1 MRSAWL
7 VKLGCLDMGTKYD
20 VVPGSGQQDDV
31 VRVVPHPLWRDTT
44 PLMQELRQFVLGMRK

>member
-7 VKLGCLDMGTKYD
+7 VKLGCPDTGAND
-20 VVPGSGQQDDV
+20 GVVPGSGQQDAV

-44 PLMQELRQFVLGMRK
+44 LLMQELRQFVFAMRK

>member
-7 VKLGCLDMGTKYD
+7 VKLGCPDTGTKYD

-44 PLMQELRQFVLGMRK
+44 QLMHELRQLVS